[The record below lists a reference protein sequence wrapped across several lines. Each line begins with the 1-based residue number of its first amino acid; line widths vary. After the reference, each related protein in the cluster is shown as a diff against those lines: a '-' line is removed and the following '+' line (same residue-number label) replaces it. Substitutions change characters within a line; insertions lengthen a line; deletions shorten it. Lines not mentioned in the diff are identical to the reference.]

1 MLSKV
6 ENKFLLA
13 YVTNMFVV
21 LILLFCIIIFVL
33 QGEEMQRLDIEEDS
47 YLIRAV
53 QAEQDILYIHV
64 IDMGYHI
71 DIGLQAPVY
80 DM

>member
-1 MLSKV
+1 
-6 ENKFLLA
+6 
-13 YVTNMFVV
+13 MFVV

>member
-1 MLSKV
+1 ML
-6 ENKFLLA
+6 
-13 YVTNMFVV
+13 
-21 LILLFCIIIFVL
+21 IIFVL